1 MCARDRYLISL
12 SLSVLLVLGLC
23 GCTSVKKASVEEREV
38 VLLRPD
44 EDALNYGYV
53 VNSGDTLYAISRLM
67 GLTVKEVAEMNG
79 LEPPYVIYPGQRLF
93 VIRGSWMESNT
104 TLTELEDSEIAQP
117 TDTTQLPRTRESTS
131 VDSNDQTVSAS
142 APDSITQQPTESKL
156 QQPIAQQSEGSP
168 DAKTSATRNTSLQN
182 LPAGPSDS
190 TASDITDSQAGFV
203 ARTEPRIT
211 FAETQ
216 KIQEQAKTLPQGWE
230 WPVDSSPLNKWNADS
245 EDGGL
250 TYDLGANTTVKAAA
264 SGRVTYAGRSVSEY
278 KYMIL
283 IKTPDDFVVQYDFNS
298 TFEIEELEIEENDL
312 VSKGDP
318 LFSVGDSQNASDSK
332 TQVDRYRTIKFA
344 IWKRGV
350 AQNPTS
356 LIDD

>member
-12 SLSVLLVLGLC
+12 SLLVLLVLGLC
-23 GCTSVKKASVEEREV
+23 GCSSVKKASVEEREV

-93 VIRGSWMESNT
+93 VIRGSWMESDT
-104 TLTELEDSEIAQP
+104 TLTELEDLEIAQP
-117 TDTTQLPRTRESTS
+117 TDTTQPPRTRESTS
-131 VDSNDQTVSAS
+131 VDSTVQTALV
-142 APDSITQQPTESKL
+142 PDPGTQQPTEPK
-156 QQPIAQQSEGSP
+156 PQQSETSP
-168 DAKTSATRNTSLQN
+168 DVITPATPPPPSLDSSSA
-182 LPAGPSDS
+182 APSDS

-216 KIQEQAKTLPQGWE
+216 KIQEQAKALPKGWE
-230 WPVDSSPLNKWNADS
+230 WPVDISPSNEWNADS

-250 TYDLGANTTVKAAA
+250 TYLLGANTSVKAAA

-278 KYMIL
+278 KYMVL
-283 IKTPDDFVVQYDFNS
+283 IKTPDDYVVQYDFN
-298 TFEIEELEIEENDL
+298 TALELEENDL
-312 VSKGDP
+312 VSKGDSV
-318 LFSVGDSQNASDSK
+318 FFVGDTQGETDSN
-332 TQVDRYRTIKFA
+332 TQTDRYRTIKFA

-350 AQNPTS
+350 AQNPAS

>member
-12 SLSVLLVLGLC
+12 SLLVLLVLGLC

-93 VIRGSWMESNT
+93 VIRGSWMESDT
-104 TLTELEDSEIAQP
+104 TMTELEDLEIAQP
-117 TDTTQLPRTRESTS
+117 TDTTQPPRTRESTS
-131 VDSNDQTVSAS
+131 VDSNDQTVPAS
-142 APDSITQQPTESKL
+142 TPDPVTQQPTEPKA
-156 QQPIAQQSEGSP
+156 QQPIAQQSEGIP
-168 DAKTSATRNTSLQN
+168 DANTPATLDSSSVAPT
-182 LPAGPSDS
+182 DS
-190 TASDITDSQAGFV
+190 TATNITDSQAGFV

-216 KIQEQAKTLPQGWE
+216 KIQEQAKALPKGWE
-230 WPVDSSPLNKWNADS
+230 WPVDVSPTNEWNADS

-250 TYDLGANTTVKAAA
+250 TYLLGANTSVKAAA
-264 SGRVTYAGRSVSEY
+264 SGRVTYAGISVSEY

-283 IKTPDDFVVQYDFNS
+283 IKTPDDYVVQYDFN
-298 TFEIEELEIEENDL
+298 TALELEENDL

-318 LFSVGDSQNASDSK
+318 VFFVGDAQGETDSN
-332 TQVDRYRTIKFA
+332 TQTDRYRTIKFA

-350 AQNPTS
+350 AQNPAS
-356 LIDD
+356 LIDE

>member
-1 MCARDRYLISL
+1 MCARDRYLINL
-12 SLSVLLVLGLC
+12 SLLVLLVLGLC
-23 GCTSVKKASVEEREV
+23 GCTSMKKATLEEREV
-38 VLLRPD
+38 VLLRP
-44 EDALNYGYV
+44 EENALNYGYV

-79 LEPPYVIYPGQRLF
+79 LEPPYVIYPGDKLF
-93 VIRGSWMESNT
+93 VIRGSWMESDIS
-104 TLTELEDSEIAQP
+104 LDELDASEVSQP
-117 TDTTQLPRTRESTS
+117 TGTTQLPQTRESAT
-131 VDSNDQTVSAS
+131 VDSTVQTLPT
-142 APDSITQQPTESKL
+142 PDPVPQQSTDPKP
-156 QQPIAQQSEGSP
+156 QRPIAQQSEIKSE
-168 DAKTSATRNTSLQN
+168 AKTPTTLNTSSENSPTGQ
-182 LPAGPSDS
+182 SDS
-190 TASDITDSQAGFV
+190 VANGTTDSQSGFV
-203 ARTEPRIT
+203 ARTESRIT

-216 KIQEQAKTLPQGWE
+216 KIQEQAKTLPKGWE
-230 WPVDSSPLNKWNADS
+230 WPVDISPSNEWSADS

-250 TYDLGANTTVKAAA
+250 TYHLSASATVKAAA

-298 TFEIEELEIEENDL
+298 TIEIEDLEIEENDL

-318 LFSVGDSQNASDSK
+318 LFYVGGSQNAADSK
-332 TQVDRYRTIKFA
+332 TQTARYRTIKFA

-350 AQNPTS
+350 AQNPAS

>member
-1 MCARDRYLISL
+1 MCARDRYLTSL
-12 SLSVLLVLGLC
+12 SLLVLLVLGLC

-67 GLTVKEVAEMNG
+67 GLTVKEVAEMNR

-104 TLTELEDSEIAQP
+104 ILTEPEDTEISQPRGTAQSP
-117 TDTTQLPRTRESTS
+117 QTRESTPT
-131 VDSNDQTVSAS
+131 DSTVQT
-142 APDSITQQPTESKL
+142 APVPDPGTQQPTESK
-156 QQPIAQQSEGSP
+156 PQQSE
-168 DAKTSATRNTSLQN
+168 TSLGVIT
-182 LPAGPSDS
+182 PATPNSSLDSSPAAPSDS
-190 TASDITDSQAGFV
+190 TDSDITDSQAGFV

-216 KIQEQAKTLPQGWE
+216 KIQEQAKALPKGWE
-230 WPVDSSPLNKWNADS
+230 WPVEISPSNEWSADS

-250 TYDLGANTTVKAAA
+250 TYLLGANTSVKAAA

-283 IKTPDDFVVQYDFNS
+283 IKTPDDYVVQYDFN
-298 TFEIEELEIEENDL
+298 TALELEENDL

-318 LFSVGDSQNASDSK
+318 VFFVGNAQGESDSN
-332 TQVDRYRTIKFA
+332 TQTDRYRTIKFA

-350 AQNPTS
+350 AQNPAS

>member
-1 MCARDRYLISL
+1 MCARDRYLLINL
-12 SLSVLLVLGLC
+12 SLLVLLVLGFC
-23 GCTSVKKASVEEREV
+23 GCTSIEKASVEEREV
-38 VLLRPD
+38 VLLRP
-44 EDALNYGYV
+44 EENVLNYGYV

-79 LEPPYVIYPGQRLF
+79 LEPPYVIYPGDKLF

-104 TLTELEDSEIAQP
+104 TLNELEDSEISQS
-117 TDTTQLPRTRESTS
+117 TGTTQPPRTRESAPVNS
-131 VDSNDQTVSAS
+131 KVQTLPT
-142 APDSITQQPTESKL
+142 PDPVTPQPTEPKR
-156 QQPIAQQSEGSP
+156 QRPIAQQSESSP
-168 DAKTSATRNTSLQN
+168 DAKTPATLNTSSEN
-182 LPAGPSDS
+182 LSGGQSDS
-190 TASDITDSQAGFV
+190 TASDTTDSQSGFV
-203 ARTEPRIT
+203 ARTESRIT

-216 KIQEQAKTLPQGWE
+216 KIQEQAKTLPKGWE
-230 WPVDSSPLNKWNADS
+230 WPVDISPSNEWSADS

-250 TYDLGANTTVKAAA
+250 TYHLSASATVKAAA

-298 TFEIEELEIEENDL
+298 TIEIEELEIEENDL

-318 LFSVGDSQNASDSK
+318 LFYVGDSQNDSDSK
-332 TQVDRYRTIKFA
+332 TQTDRYRTIKFA

-350 AQNPTS
+350 AQNPAS